1 MSQFGSPS
9 ESNSAPEMVAA
20 VLKIR
25 FEPDQ
30 QSLDQMKE
38 LVERTLSETTEKWK
52 VSMLAAIGEVSEA
65 MVKLVELRE
74 QAMQLGG
81 QAFQLAAPAPR
92 PATPPADRV
101 APPLPDQFLERVTD
115 ISRDVIVIRDEGQE
129 INSKMLHGNQT

>member
-74 QAMQLGG
+74 QAMQLDAPA
-81 QAFQLAAPAPR
+81 QRAAPSTAER
-92 PATPPADRV
+92 E
-101 APPLPDQFLERVTD
+101 APPLPDQLIERVTD
-115 ISRDVIVIRDEGQE
+115 ISRDVIVIRDEVQE

>member
-52 VSMLAAIGEVSEA
+52 ASMLAAIGEVSEA

-74 QAMQLGG
+74 QAMQLD
-81 QAFQLAAPAPR
+81 APAQQA
-92 PATPPADRV
+92 ATSTAERE
-101 APPLPDQFLERVTD
+101 APPLPDQFLERLTD
-115 ISRDVIVIRDEGQE
+115 ISRDVIVIRDEVQE

>member
-52 VSMLAAIGEVSEA
+52 SSMLAAIGEVSEA
-65 MVKLVELRE
+65 MVKLVELRDR
-74 QAMQLGG
+74 AMQLD
-81 QAFQLAAPAPR
+81 APAQQA
-92 PATPPADRV
+92 ATSTAERE
-101 APPLPDQFLERVTD
+101 APPVADQLLEKVTD
-115 ISRDVIVIRDEGQE
+115 LLVLTRLIEDSTQE
-129 INSKMLHGNQT
+129 INAKLTHGTTV